1 MIQSIINMLPD
12 TLRNIIN
19 RLPNSIFQN
28 IEEIRIRENRPL
40 EIGYSGSYNFISSQ
54 GRMLNTSKQAYL
66 PTHQDILRLLDVVTN
81 HSMYTIE
88 EELKRGYITVKGG
101 HRIGLSGRT
110 VLEQGFVKQIRD
122 VSSFNIRIAR
132 EVIGAGKQVL
142 PFIMDVQRKTVHHTL
157 IISPPQ
163 LGKTTLLR
171 DLSRM
176 ISYGSWGNQVP
187 GKGLKV
193 GIVDER
199 SEIAACY
206 KGVPYFDVGPRTDV
220 LDSCP
225 KAEGMMMLI
234 RSMSPEVL
242 IVDEIGR
249 EEDVK
254 AVHEAV
260 HAGIRVITTS
270 HALNLEDIK
279 NRPVLKHLCAQGIFS
294 RYVVLSR
301 RRGIGTVEAILD
313 HHGNQL
319 NHKTIEKV
327 RG

>member
-1 MIQSIINMLPD
+1 MLQSIIHMLPE
-12 TLRNIIN
+12 TIRNIIE
-19 RLPNSIFQN
+19 RIPSSIIQN

-40 EIGYSGSYNFISSQ
+40 EIGYSGKYSFISSQ
-54 GRMLNTSKQAYL
+54 GRMLNSSMEAYL
-66 PTHQDILRLLDVVTN
+66 PTHQDILRLLNIVTN

-110 VLEQGFVKQIRD
+110 ILEHGFVKQIRD

-132 EVIGAGKQVL
+132 EVIGVGKQVL

-157 IISPPQ
+157 IISAPQ

-176 ISYGSWGNQVP
+176 ISYGSWNNQVTWD
-187 GKGLKV
+187 GLKV

-206 KGVPYFDVGPRTDV
+206 KGVPHFDVGPRTDV

-234 RSMSPEVL
+234 RSMSPDVL

-254 AVHEAV
+254 AIHEAV

-279 NRPVLKHLCAQGIFS
+279 NRPVLKHLYAQGIFS
-294 RYVVLSR
+294 RYIVLSR
-301 RRGIGTVEAILD
+301 RYGIGTVEAILD
-313 HHGNQL
+313 SQGKQL
-319 NHKTIEKV
+319 NQKTIEDV

>member
-1 MIQSIINMLPD
+1 MIEAVLNLLPD
-12 TLRNIIN
+12 TLKSIMN
-19 RLPNSIFQN
+19 RVPRSILHQ

-40 EIGYSGSYNFISSQ
+40 EIVYSGTYHFISNQ
-54 GRMLNTSKQAYL
+54 GQMLNSAKGAYQ
-66 PTHQDILRLLDVVTN
+66 PNHQDILKFLNIVTN

-110 VLEQGFVKQIRD
+110 VLEHGFVKQIRD

-132 EVIGAGKQVL
+132 EVIGAGEQVL
-142 PFIMDVQRKTVHHTL
+142 PSIMDVQRKSIYHTL

-176 ISYGSWGNQVP
+176 ISYGLWNNQVSW
-187 GKGLKV
+187 KGLKV

-234 RSMSPEVL
+234 RSMSPEVM

-249 EEDVK
+249 DEDVK
-254 AVHEAV
+254 AIHEAV

-270 HALNLEDIK
+270 HALNMEDIK
-279 NRPVLKHLCAQGIFS
+279 NRPILKQLCNEGIFS

-301 RRGIGTVEAILD
+301 RQGIGTIEEILD
-313 HHGNQL
+313 EKGNRMMQ
-319 NHKTIEKV
+319 KSVDKV